1 MQSAA
6 IAPSSILVVDDD
18 ASIRD
23 AIADFLGGHGY
34 AVRTARNAAAC
45 DHELAQAPVDLIV
58 LDVMMPGEDGL
69 SLCRRLAP
77 AGTAILMLSA
87 LDAVTD
93 RIVGLEVGA
102 WDYLTKPFE
111 PRELLARVR
120 ALLRR
125 QHKLRA
131 QVPSELRFAG
141 WRLLPE
147 QRRLLAPDGSELV
160 LSRGE
165 FSLLLALVERPGRVL
180 GREQLLQLS
189 RGESTQLPNIRMR
202 WTSHGTSA
210 CSAPMSRSASAA
222 ASQPGRCWTS
232 ASGRSWGNNMAAPQE
247 TGRHAWPPLQPQPRW
262 NATPV
267 FSFSS

>member
-1 MQSAA
+1 MESAA
-6 IAPSSILVVDDD
+6 IAPSTILVVDDD

-125 QHKLRA
+125 PGAERA
-131 QVPSELRFAG
+131 DPVTKDGVSFAG
-141 WRLLPE
+141 WWLDME
-147 QRRLLAPDGSELV
+147 QRRLRDPAGRPLALSE
-160 LSRGE
+160 GE
-165 FSLLLALVERPGRVL
+165 HALLAAFVRRPGRIL
-180 GREQLLQLS
+180 TRDALLDLA
-189 RGESTQLPNIRMR
+189 RGLD
-202 WTSHGTSA
+202 
-210 CSAPMSRSASAA
+210 A
-222 ASQPGRCWTS
+222 ASYDRAIDIAVSRLRRKLGDADP
-232 ASGRSWGNNMAAPQE
+232 APLIE
-247 TGRHAWPPLQPQPRW
+247 TVRGVGYRFLPTVRPA
-262 NATPV
+262 
-267 FSFSS
+267 

>member
-1 MQSAA
+1 MESAA
-6 IAPSSILVVDDD
+6 NAPSTILVVDDD

-125 QHKLRA
+125 PGAERA
-131 QVPSELRFAG
+131 DPGTKDGVSFAG
-141 WRLLPE
+141 WWLDME
-147 QRRLLAPDGSELV
+147 QRRLRDPAGRPLALSE
-160 LSRGE
+160 GE
-165 FSLLLALVERPGRVL
+165 HALLAAFVRRPGRIL
-180 GREQLLQLS
+180 TRDALLDLA
-189 RGESTQLPNIRMR
+189 RGLD
-202 WTSHGTSA
+202 
-210 CSAPMSRSASAA
+210 A
-222 ASQPGRCWTS
+222 ASYDRAIDIAVSRLRRKLGDADP
-232 ASGRSWGNNMAAPQE
+232 APLIE
-247 TGRHAWPPLQPQPRW
+247 TVRGVGYRFLPAVRP
-262 NATPV
+262 A
-267 FSFSS
+267 

>member
-1 MQSAA
+1 MESAA
-6 IAPSSILVVDDD
+6 IAPSTILVVDDD

-125 QHKLRA
+125 PGAERA
-131 QVPSELRFAG
+131 DPNTNDGVSFAG
-141 WRLLPE
+141 WWLDME
-147 QRRLLAPDGSELV
+147 QRRLRDPAGRPLALSE
-160 LSRGE
+160 GE
-165 FSLLLALVERPGRVL
+165 HALLAAFVRRPGRIL
-180 GREQLLQLS
+180 TRDALLDLA
-189 RGESTQLPNIRMR
+189 RGLD
-202 WTSHGTSA
+202 
-210 CSAPMSRSASAA
+210 A
-222 ASQPGRCWTS
+222 ASYDRAIDIAVSRLRRKLGDADP
-232 ASGRSWGNNMAAPQE
+232 APLIE
-247 TGRHAWPPLQPQPRW
+247 TVRGVGYRLLARP
-262 NATPV
+262 
-267 FSFSS
+267 S